1 MATTWAADLCAQW
14 RALGRVRGKRSK
26 VSTTD
31 GKVREDHSL
40 TGRMY
45 RVVWNRE
52 KESRQTALDGIHSL
66 CERTNDYVAS
76 VLNVEPLVP
85 DVWVDNNVV
94 GDAAATTAA
103 TTPVEDAGAGDQQ
116 EEVAVEA
123 SVARPSSS
131 MVASVVRRAQH
142 DYFAQC
148 DERTRASLCDLCS
161 SIEEGCRGMARMI
174 YRTYAD
180 DHATVALLLARM
192 NFAQLVRRRI
202 VRALHLDVA
211 AAAAAP
217 AETASDSGDEDSV

>member
-40 TGRMY
+40 AGRMY

-76 VLNVEPLVP
+76 VLNVERLVP
-85 DVWVDNNVV
+85 DVWVDNNVAS
-94 GDAAATTAA
+94 DAAETVTDAVVPTNAA
-103 TTPVEDAGAGDQQ
+103 DDDQ
-116 EEVAVEA
+116 EEGAVDA
-123 SVARPSSS
+123 APSS

-142 DYFAQC
+142 VYFAQC
-148 DERTRASLCDLCS
+148 DERTRTSLCDLCS

-202 VRALHLDVA
+202 VSALHLDVA
-211 AAAAAP
+211 GVTTAV
-217 AETASDSGDEDSV
+217 ETASGEDGSGDDDSV